1 MRETKFRGKSNKTD
15 DCMIVHGYGC
25 YTDQNSRYF
34 ILVDDE
40 FGIMRPVQ
48 VESIDRYTGRKDKH
62 GAEIYEGDIVDGL
75 DELAEIQWDD
85 DTARYI
91 IAMSNVIYD
100 FDNTYPRE
108 LEVIVNTYENPEL
121 LKEE

>member
-1 MRETKFRGKSNKTD
+1 MKTKFRVRYAGTWCIIDLNEGLTD
-15 DCMIVHGYGC
+15 EGYATYMECVERGE
-25 YTDQNSRYF
+25 
-34 ILVDDE
+34 E
-40 FGIMRPVQ
+40 FYQYIGL
-48 VESIDRYTGRKDKH
+48 KDKN
-62 GAEIYEGDIVDGL
+62 GKEIYKGDIVDGL

-91 IAMSNVIYD
+91 IAMGNVIYD

-108 LEVIVNTYENPEL
+108 LEVIGDTCENPEL